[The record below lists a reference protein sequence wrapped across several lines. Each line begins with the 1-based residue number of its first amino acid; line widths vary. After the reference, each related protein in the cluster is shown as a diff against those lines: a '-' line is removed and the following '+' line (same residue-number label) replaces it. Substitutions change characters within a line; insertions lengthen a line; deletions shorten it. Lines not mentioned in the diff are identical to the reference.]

1 MLCLGL
7 SAAALIGL
15 YGAYRTNP
23 TAGWR
28 FRKPRVRADWWL
40 ASAIGFLGVMT
51 FSAEFRPG
59 GVLLALALAAVIGL
73 LGHRRTL
80 RVAVSRMHRTR
91 LQARVWLAS
100 TLGFFGMMRFVSP
113 LQPAWHLLGLAV
125 SAAGLYAMLGGDR
138 HCRTV
143 LSWGRRLR
151 RPRFSFPFWCFVCF
165 LAGNAAM
172 SLLMAHPVRMWLV
185 AVALGP
191 VTVGMLGGQAAV
203 HSIWCVFSPLPWAQ
217 RFLAGAISAI
227 ALCAGF
233 VIPPALFERRWR
245 LDVVDDLA
253 APLLC
258 LPLFLLAAQAP
269 MWIMRFWFRW
279 RIVARDDGTSRHFE
293 PLRIGGL
300 LVATAVVSL
309 AMGALRLSESLRA
322 PAGNSRLIG
331 LVFAAFVIMVISV
344 VTVLPAVLACLR
356 ARRLL
361 LALALAFVATAT
373 VPAGFLALMMMIEGR
388 RAPWQAFVLGLGL
401 AGVYFVYLTAPL
413 LIARRR
419 GCRLLCRR
427 D

>member
-1 MLCLGL
+1 MPAGTGPITVSYSLVEAHLWLWSYCRCELPGWVMLCLGL

-23 TAGWR
+23 TAGRR
-28 FRKPRVRADWWL
+28 FRKTRPRAGWWL

-80 RVAVSRMHRTR
+80 RGAVSRRHRTR
-91 LQARVWLAS
+91 LQSQVWLAS

-113 LQPAWHLLGLAV
+113 LQPAWHLLGLAA

-151 RPRFSFPFWCFVCF
+151 RPRYSFPFWCFVCF

-172 SLLMAHPVRMWLV
+172 SLLMARGVRMWLV
-185 AVALGP
+185 AAALGP
-191 VTVGMLGGQAAV
+191 ATLGMLAGQAAV

-253 APLLC
+253 C
-258 LPLFLLAAQAP
+258 
-269 MWIMRFWFRW
+269 R
-279 RIVARDDGTSRHFE
+279 
-293 PLRIGGL
+293 
-300 LVATAVVSL
+300 
-309 AMGALRLSESLRA
+309 
-322 PAGNSRLIG
+322 
-331 LVFAAFVIMVISV
+331 
-344 VTVLPAVLACLR
+344 
-356 ARRLL
+356 RRL
-361 LALALAFVATAT
+361 
-373 VPAGFLALMMMIEGR
+373 GR
-388 RAPWQAFVLGLGL
+388 GPVG
-401 AGVYFVYLTAPL
+401 
-413 LIARRR
+413 R
-419 GCRLLCRR
+419 GQGGQSAKG
-427 D
+427 